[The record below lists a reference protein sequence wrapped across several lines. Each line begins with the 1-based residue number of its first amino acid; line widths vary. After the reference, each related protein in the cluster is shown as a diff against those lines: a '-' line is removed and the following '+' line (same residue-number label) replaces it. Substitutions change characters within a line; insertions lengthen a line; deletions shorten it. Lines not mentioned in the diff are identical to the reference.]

1 MLNSLQPARFYF
13 SHLLNIHEDPNT
25 VLLKLRGML
34 GTLTRLTRSVEEE
47 LKVAEKELLPEIYGK
62 GIQSLPFEISA
73 RLLVLLREDDDRA
86 ELHLTCLCF
95 SEGLGDKD
103 FPALETLDI
112 DYAADASV

>member
-1 MLNSLQPARFYF
+1 
-13 SHLLNIHEDPNT
+13 
-25 VLLKLRGML
+25 ML

-73 RLLVLLREDDDRA
+73 RLLVLLREDEDRA
-86 ELHLTCLCF
+86 KLHLTCLCF